1 MREIQ
6 VALITWVR
14 LQQLQEQCYPFLPM
28 CAVFLCVQ
36 TVLWLPVFGNFNVR
50 TEIVVCN
57 YTWGLHSKH
66 SVDGSLKSLLCV
78 AFCQS
83 HT

>member
-50 TEIVVCN
+50 TEIVVYN
-57 YTWGLHSKH
+57 YTWGLYGHGKR
-66 SVDGSLKSLLCV
+66 VCT
-78 AFCQS
+78 QS
-83 HT
+83 AQWMAV